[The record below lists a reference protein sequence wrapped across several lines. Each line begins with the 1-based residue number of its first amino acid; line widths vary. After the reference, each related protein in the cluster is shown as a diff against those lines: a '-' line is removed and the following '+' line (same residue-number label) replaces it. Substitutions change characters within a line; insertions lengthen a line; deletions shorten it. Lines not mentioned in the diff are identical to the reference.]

1 MMTNV
6 PPTCTEEAAMPMID
20 VTAAPG
26 TFRDKKNLA
35 KALAEAMMRWE
46 GVPAIPLF
54 LDNTAAFVHDLD
66 TDAFSDAAGRS
77 DHVRVAELT
86 PEGVLDRTKKLG
98 VVKEMTDIIA
108 GAAGDPGLAART
120 WVLIS
125 EAPDGGWGI
134 GGDAGTNADDD
145 PIARPDLSNKP
156 PKRSA
161 STQMATN
168 WRPPRR
174 QP

>member
-77 DHVRVAELT
+77 DHVRVAVLT

-120 WVLIS
+120 CVLIS
-125 EAPDGGWGI
+125 EPPDAGWGI
-134 GGDAGTNADDD
+134 GGPSDTHPENA
-145 PIARPDLSNKP
+145 PTPR
-156 PKRSA
+156 R
-161 STQMATN
+161 
-168 WRPPRR
+168 RPPTPARR
-174 QP
+174 RLGSTASA

>member
-6 PPTCTEEAAMPMID
+6 PPTCTEEAAMHMIA

-46 GVPAIPLF
+46 GVHEIPLF
-54 LDNTAAFVHDLD
+54 LDNTTAFVQDLD

-77 DHVRVAELT
+77 DHVRVAVLT

-125 EAPDGGWGI
+125 EAPEGGWGI
-134 GGDAGTNADDD
+134 GGAAHPNHETA
-145 PIARPDLSNKP
+145 PRAPRDL
-156 PKRSA
+156 
-161 STQMATN
+161 
-168 WRPPRR
+168 
-174 QP
+174 

>member
-6 PPTCTEEAAMPMID
+6 PPTCTEEGAMPRID
-20 VTAAPG
+20 GTAAPG
-26 TFRDKKNLA
+26 TFRDKKTLA

-77 DHVRVAELT
+77 DHVRVAVLT

-125 EAPDGGWGI
+125 EAPDGGGGI
-134 GGDAGTNADDD
+134 GGHAYTNAE
-145 PIARPDLSNKP
+145 IAQTARRDLASRP
-156 PKRSA
+156 
-161 STQMATN
+161 
-168 WRPPRR
+168 
-174 QP
+174 